1 MYKLISSKRR
11 IVAGILIILFA
22 ILLYAAVVRNAF
34 DNKGTVANSKNN
46 NEELC
51 QAQGQNDISMD
62 ELNDL
67 RYVPDDGYRYF
78 EEGKVNIPQKII
90 EEISDN
96 PKGISVLCNGETI
109 QKYIYK
115 NESIVVQLDMAGEYS
130 LWLEQED
137 GESINISSLVATT
150 FLPLLSRVKS
160 FKRFFSSLL
169 LIRASLKLPSSILY
183 IFLVCKPFNL
193 SSFSLII
200 PFE

>member
-1 MYKLISSKRR
+1 MSMYKLISSKRR

-137 GESINISSLVATT
+137 GESINISSLVENN
-150 FLPLLSRVKS
+150 LQN
-160 FKRFFSSLL
+160 
-169 LIRASLKLPSSILY
+169 PSESGVLQ
-183 IFLVCKPFNL
+183 L
-193 SSFSLII
+193 
-200 PFE
+200 